1 MIGQLFDSRLLHWKN
16 SKGKSVQAKLKS
28 VLEKTLAWPNFEE
41 LWKLWREGKGELPK
55 NWSAGDAA
63 ALKYCPAANVA
74 VERSFSTHKSMLAD
88 TFWLR
93 KTSQKWWFAIVSM
106 TEISQIWIKVA
117 LKGFKLCFLTVL
129 DCFRGK
135 IVKIF
140 LHIFYIFCIFGY
152 IFWVFRLHIY
162 SIFWSKMLHI
172 FPGPN
177 YYW

>member
-1 MIGQLFDSRLLHWKN
+1 MQQPSNTAQQQVWQWKGHFLPISQCLL
-16 SKGKSVQAKLKS
+16 
-28 VLEKTLAWPNFEE
+28 TI
-41 LWKLWREGKGELPK
+41 
-55 NWSAGDAA
+55 
-63 ALKYCPAANVA
+63 
-74 VERSFSTHKSMLAD
+74 D
-88 TFWLR
+88 TVWLR

-117 LKGFKLCFLTVL
+117 LKGFKPCFLTVF

-135 IVKIF
+135 IVKKF

-172 FPGPN
+172 FPGPS
-177 YYW
+177 YYLAVCFSPQARWRLTMPHLWKDLHGEEVSQTSFS